1 MKVINQAIGR
11 GNASDGSPRAHWKAV
26 RRPMVFAAVAL
37 ALLLIAAA
45 GAGNNSAGD
54 IAAAGVIGAVVGYFL
69 LRMLAQ
75 GPRRTHFEYADGRPA
90 YPNTIQRYASTDEAN
105 EGCLNSRWEKDDLME
120 RDIAQEMALAMG
132 GMEPYVTIYGS
143 GHDE

>member
-75 GPRRTHFEYADGRPA
+75 GSRRTHFEYADGRPA
-90 YPNTIQRYASTDEAN
+90 YPNRTQPNDRNEPESAN
-105 EGCLNSRWEKDDLME
+105 FMSLEYGFRNGPHGLGVYSCGRRIWPNDD
-120 RDIAQEMALAMG
+120 
-132 GMEPYVTIYGS
+132 T
-143 GHDE
+143 